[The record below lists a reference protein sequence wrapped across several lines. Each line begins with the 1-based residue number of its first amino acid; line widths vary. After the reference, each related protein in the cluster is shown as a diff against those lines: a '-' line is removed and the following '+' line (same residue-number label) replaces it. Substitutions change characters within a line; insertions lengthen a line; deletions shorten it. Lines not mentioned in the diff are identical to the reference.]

1 MSRSRA
7 KFGADAAT
15 PLASSPDL
23 AKLARDHAF
32 VTLAYG
38 ESPFLTGCLASLR
51 AQTITPRVILATST
65 PSDHISRAAADF
77 GVELI
82 VNPRREGIAADWNF
96 GLRLAKAR
104 FVTLAH
110 QDDLYAPGFLA
121 ETMARFREHA
131 AALCFTGY
139 DEIDDDGYPTTSKIS
154 RAKHL
159 IEALTLAGARRARG
173 LRLRAYLS
181 FGNAL
186 PCSSVTYDLERLGD
200 FAFSP
205 DFASN
210 LDWDAWW
217 RLMLAGETFVRAP
230 ARLVGRRHNA
240 LTETS
245 RLLRDGVR
253 RAEDLAMF
261 RRAWPVPL
269 SDILA
274 AAYRAGY

>member
-1 MSRSRA
+1 MSKSRA
-7 KFGADAAT
+7 KFGAGRAT
-15 PLASSPDL
+15 PVASASDL
-23 AKLARDHAF
+23 AQIARDHAF
-32 VTLAYG
+32 VALAYG
-38 ESPFLTGCLASLR
+38 ESPFLAGCLASLHS
-51 AQTITPRVILATST
+51 QTIASRTIIATST
-65 PSDHISRAAADF
+65 PSDHVSRAAADF
-77 GVELI
+77 GFALV
-82 VNPRREGIAADWNF
+82 VNPTRAGIAADWNF
-96 GLRLAKAR
+96 GLRAAKAR

-110 QDDLYAPGFLA
+110 QDDLYAPDFLA
-121 ETMARFREHA
+121 ETLASFRRCVGA
-131 AALCFTGY
+131 ICFTGY
-139 DEIDDDGYPTTSKIS
+139 EEVDDDGYPTSSKIS

-159 IEALTLAGARRARG
+159 IEALTLGGARKAKG

-181 FGNAL
+181 FGNPL
-186 PCSSVTYDLERLGD
+186 PCSSVTYDLQRLGG
-200 FAFSP
+200 FEFSD

-217 RLMLAGETFVRAP
+217 RLMVAGETFVRAP

-253 RAEDLAMF
+253 RTEDLAMF
-261 RRAWPVPL
+261 RRAWPAPL